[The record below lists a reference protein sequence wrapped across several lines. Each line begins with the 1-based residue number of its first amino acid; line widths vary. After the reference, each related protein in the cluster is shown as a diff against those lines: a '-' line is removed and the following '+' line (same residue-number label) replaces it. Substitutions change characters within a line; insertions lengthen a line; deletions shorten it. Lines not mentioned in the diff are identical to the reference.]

1 MPIAVVTRTR
11 IRPRFVLRFMWLC
24 LRIGL
29 QARRTE
35 GYVAGAM
42 RLSNGPEFWTLTV
55 WESGRAM
62 QALRNNGVHG
72 EAMPSLARWADEGTT
87 AIWRTEGGARPD
99 WTEAQS
105 RLEASARFTAIDDP
119 SDEHARAVIRPAP
132 RWSGTFPVPAPRA
145 TNVRSSGSPGI
156 GAGVSTAAGD
166 VSRRSVDTER
176 KNRARGNPRTR
187 I

>member
-11 IRPRFVLRFMWLC
+11 IRPRFVPRFMWLC

-62 QALRNNGVHG
+62 QALRNTGVHG
-72 EAMPSLARWADEGTT
+72 EAMPFLARWAEEGTT
-87 AIWRTEGGARPD
+87 AIWRTQDGARPG
-99 WTEAQS
+99 WAEVQA
-105 RLEASARFTAIDDP
+105 RLEASARFTAIDEP
-119 SDEHARAVIRPAP
+119 SDEHARAVVRPAP
-132 RWSGTFPVPAPRA
+132 PWSGSCPVPAPRA
-145 TNVRSSGSPGI
+145 TKVKTSASPG
-156 GAGVSTAAGD
+156 
-166 VSRRSVDTER
+166 
-176 KNRARGNPRTR
+176 
-187 I
+187 